1 MEILDHPGWLWGL
14 SLIVLTMA
22 IHATAVVMLAFVGMR
37 MRVRLETRGLKVW
50 NLIAIL
56 ICVVGVI
63 GLLLAVL
70 HGIECGI
77 WAAAYLW
84 LGALDSPMDALF
96 YSLELDEHARRIR
109 ADASTALA
117 LDGRAGGSRRDAT
130 VRCEHGVPFLG
141 DAGVLVNAHRARDPQ
156 PRLSAT
162 AAKQGVNLPCPP
174 AIDARRAVTPD
185 RKGNARYGANATF
198 LPRSLGC
205 PWERHSGRIGISKGA
220 KQATT
225 HVRIAL
231 KGYIATTSQV
241 AGSPPYRAI
250 RVRGPPCPTCR
261 ARPGPS
267 QAWITSGSVS
277 CIRRLP
283 RS

>member
-1 MEILDHPGWLWGL
+1 MEILDHSGWLWAL

-22 IHATAVVMLAFVGMR
+22 IHATAVVILAFVTLR

-56 ICVVGVI
+56 IYVVGVI

-198 LPRSLGC
+198 LP
-205 PWERHSGRIGISKGA
+205 
-220 KQATT
+220 QA
-225 HVRIAL
+225 AS
-231 KGYIATTSQV
+231 ASQRV
-241 AGSPPYRAI
+241 PNRRQRTFGLPLRAI
-250 RVRGPPCPTCR
+250 SRRRAKWQDRLRIEQSGCAARR
-261 ARPGPS
+261 ARPAVRDRDHRRRGS
-267 QAWITSGSVS
+267 QADRCHVHAACHAHDAALI
-277 CIRRLP
+277 
-283 RS
+283 

>member
-37 MRVRLETRGLKVW
+37 IRVRLETRGLKVR

-70 HGIECGI
+70 HGIECVI

-96 YSLELDEHARRIR
+96 FSLELDEHARRIR
-109 ADASTALA
+109 ADAATTLA

-141 DAGVLVNAHRARDPQ
+141 DAGCTGQCSPRTRPPAKANARRQ
-156 PRLSAT
+156 PRRVST
-162 AAKQGVNLPCPP
+162 FRCPP
-174 AIDARRAVTPD
+174 AM
-185 RKGNARYGANATF
+185 
-198 LPRSLGC
+198 
-205 PWERHSGRIGISKGA
+205 
-220 KQATT
+220 T
-225 HVRIAL
+225 HVER
-231 KGYIATTSQV
+231 
-241 AGSPPYRAI
+241 
-250 RVRGPPCPTCR
+250 
-261 ARPGPS
+261 
-267 QAWITSGSVS
+267 
-277 CIRRLP
+277 
-283 RS
+283 